1 MAKKKISGLPAGSA
15 LNGTELVPIVQA
27 GTTKRTTAQD
37 IANLGNASGVDG
49 SGTINKIP
57 KFTASSTIGNSGISD
72 DGTDLTLD
80 YYADGS
86 LAVDAT
92 GKMKIEPSTMT
103 MSFGESYATNL
114 KEYFF
119 RNAYNYAPAPAGYE
133 YAKLIQQD
141 LLNTASLILIP
152 SAYKTGAVAV
162 SKPTIDLDFTRSNDT
177 ATRVNEYGL
186 IEKVRTNLVLYS
198 EQFND
203 AYWVKTN
210 TTVVANSGIAPNGT
224 TTAELVYPT
233 TTGSNRLLE
242 KSFSTSAST
251 PYTGTWHLKA
261 SGLNWVAVDHID
273 GNVGAWFNL
282 STGTIGTISA
292 GTTAS
297 IENLGNGWYRCRVS
311 KTSGGTTG
319 YQDIRLVDGDNVT
332 SVTAN
337 GTDGVLVWGAQAES
351 GDIATDYIPT
361 TTAAVSVGMLANVP
375 RMDYTNGTPS
385 LLLEPQRTNVLTYSE
400 QFDNA
405 NWAKV
410 ATGTAIAP
418 VVTANYGVSPDGYV
432 NADRVVLNTNGTSG
446 SDRSILRQNIASGAD
461 KNGSIYV
468 KSNTGSPQTIGF
480 HTGSQVDIVTATNE
494 WQRFAIN
501 FAASVTFF
509 GLENKGDTNAGICD
523 ILIWGAQVEVG
534 AYATSYIPTLGAAV
548 TRGADSSSTASVP
561 SLIGQTEGTM
571 FFEFNRTNTFECAF
585 FMLSNLIGTTPN
597 AYQNSFYF
605 LQQANGTMVVEVY
618 ISAVPQ
624 VLFTVAALSVG
635 THKMALAYKANDFA
649 LYVDGVQLGTDTS
662 GSVPTTNFLS
672 IGGAVDGGPQ
682 KQAVNQALL
691 FPTRLT
697 NAELATLTTI

>member
-1 MAKKKISGLPAGSA
+1 M
-15 LNGTELVPIVQA
+15 
-27 GTTKRTTAQD
+27 
-37 IANLGNASGVDG
+37 
-49 SGTINKIP
+49 
-57 KFTASSTIGNSGISD
+57 
-72 DGTDLTLD
+72 
-80 YYADGS
+80 S
-86 LAVDAT
+86 L
-92 GKMKIEPSTMT
+92 
-103 MSFGESYATNL
+103 GESYATNL

-385 LLLEPQRTNVLTYSE
+385 LLLEPQRTNVVTYSE
-400 QFDNA
+400 QFNNA
-405 NWAKV
+405 AWIKLN
-410 ATGTAIAP
+410 GT
-418 VVTANYGVSPDGYV
+418 VTANTAVSPDGYTNADKFVPNTTLGVHVLRSNLFNQSATASHSWFVKADGYSKIAVRESELVGNYASFNLSTGALISTNQTGSIISYGNGWYRCTLVDTTTGV
-432 NADRVVLNTNGTSG
+432 NAQASIIVLPDSYTNGDPLINWSG
-446 SDRSILRQNIASGAD
+446 DG
-461 KNGSIYV
+461 
-468 KSNTGSPQTIGF
+468 T
-480 HTGSQVDIVTATNE
+480 
-494 WQRFAIN
+494 
-501 FAASVTFF
+501 
-509 GLENKGDTNAGICD
+509 KGVLAYGC
-523 ILIWGAQVEVG
+523 QVELG

-548 TRGADSSSTASVP
+548 TRGADASTTASVP

-571 FFEFNRTNTFECAF
+571 FFEFNRTNIFEAAF
-585 FMLSNLIGTTPN
+585 FMLSNLVGTTPN